1 MRRLNRD
8 CFQFVGKGKGEA
20 GLSQYRVS
28 QSPHLKLTMDRLQH
42 LNDGGFI
49 VVGFWSHEH

>member
-28 QSPHLKLTMDRLQH
+28 QSPHLKLTKDRLQH